1 MKVQNP
7 VQASVEISTECIWAN
22 KIAFEFDET
31 KSRFAQMQTSAAG
44 RTQIKESYDPRNH
57 PNSHETESN
66 VWISDRPVNRLKL
79 AHSCSHVAAGRGL
92 N

>member
-7 VQASVEISTECIWAN
+7 VQASVEVSTECIWAN

-31 KSRFAQMQTSAAG
+31 KSSFVQF
-44 RTQIKESYDPRNH
+44 
-57 PNSHETESN
+57 
-66 VWISDRPVNRLKL
+66 RLE
-79 AHSCSHVAAGRGL
+79 ACVVGNDA